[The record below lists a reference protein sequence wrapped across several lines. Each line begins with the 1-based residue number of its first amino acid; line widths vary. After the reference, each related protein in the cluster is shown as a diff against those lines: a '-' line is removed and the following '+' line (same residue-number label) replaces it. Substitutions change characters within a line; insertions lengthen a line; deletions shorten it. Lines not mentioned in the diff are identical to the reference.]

1 MTEYSVFD
9 IVGPRMTGPSSSH
22 TAGACRLGHIARHIA
37 GAEAVCVKYTLYGSF
52 AKTGAGHGTDKA
64 LVAGVLG
71 MLMDDPRIADAFYH
85 AEAAGLSWTFIKSE
99 EEAAYHPNT
108 ARIEITDVEGNTT
121 EVLGCSVGGGN
132 ILVVEINGLE
142 VEITGEYPTLIIQYR
157 DAPGVV
163 SVVTHV
169 LAQHQINIAFMR
181 VFRHGK
187 GADAY
192 MTIETDQP
200 VGNRLKDL
208 IVNLSTEIKRA
219 FTV

>member
-1 MTEYSVFD
+1 MEYSVFD

-22 TAGACRLGHIARHIA
+22 TAGACRLSYVALRIA
-37 GAEAVCVKYTLYGSF
+37 GGKAQKVRFTLYGSF
-52 AKTGAGHGTDKA
+52 ALTGMGHGTDKA
-64 LVAGVLG
+64 LIAGALG
-71 MLMDDPRIADAFYH
+71 MLPDDPRIINAYDIARAQGLEVELILSDADVN
-85 AEAAGLSWTFIKSE
+85 
-99 EEAAYHPNT
+99 YHPNT
-108 ARIEITDVEGNTT
+108 ACILITAPDGVET
-121 EVLGCSVGGGN
+121 EVMGSSIGGGS
-132 ILVVEINGLE
+132 IKIVEINGLE

-157 DAPGVV
+157 DVPGMV

-200 VGNRLKDL
+200 VPLKTRDT
-208 IVNLSTEIKRA
+208 IVGLADEITTA
-219 FTV
+219 FIV